1 MDKDQ
6 FKYQCVAFV
15 SAAYIMGPFETVEAA
30 KDWCARYNAVIEPTD
45 TKAMVCAIHSAE
57 RVLQIREEARL
68 AAVT

>member
-30 KDWCARYNAVIEPTD
+30 KDWCARYNAAIEP
-45 TKAMVCAIHSAE
+45 MIQ
-57 RVLQIREEARL
+57 RQ
-68 AAVT
+68 